1 MNNEEK
7 ILAML
12 EQMDARIDKMDTRM
26 DQMQEDISGIKV
38 RLDYDV
44 DVRLKAMSE
53 GQEVIE
59 KRLDSI
65 DGELHDVKELAEKT
79 ADKVDVIHA
88 VVTQHSAAITEL
100 KKVQ

>member
-7 ILAML
+7 ILAIL
-12 EQMDARIDKMDTRM
+12 T
-26 DQMQEDISGIKV
+26 QMQDDISGLKEDVSGIKV

-44 DVRLKAMSE
+44 DVRLKAMSD
-53 GQEVIE
+53 GQDVIE

-65 DGELHDVKELAEKT
+65 NGELHDIKELAEKT